1 MKSRMLHK
9 QKSLKDQKQ
18 SLLQHSKSKERV
30 LKEFSHQKISEVI
43 RKTRVRKHSQMLT
56 DTSLHKLTDRRSHFS
71 ILEIRKLSDHLNQKK
86 EDDDLRHILSHNLK
100 RHNENHLYNSRKMT
114 QADQCIQ
121 SSESAFPSVSQES
134 IRLRQNQLS
143 DAQNALK
150 LKCIL
155 NNSIN
160 Q

>member
-1 MKSRMLHK
+1 MKNRIFHR
-9 QKSLKDQKQ
+9 QKSSEDQKQ
-18 SLLQHSKSKERV
+18 SLLQHLESKERV
-30 LKEFSHQKISEVI
+30 LREFSHQKISEII
-43 RKTRVRKHSQMLT
+43 RKTRIRKHSQILT
-56 DTSLHKLTDRRSHFS
+56 DTLLHELTDCRSHLD
-71 ILEIRKLSDHLNQKK
+71 ILETEKSSDHLNQKK
-86 EDDDLRHILSHNLK
+86 EDNDLKHILSHNLK